1 MKEVVKLLRPTEDG
15 DITGAVIVL
24 RPSTPEEQ
32 KKKCLNCSGMEDF
45 ISSLQQEIKRL
56 QVRSYLPKHLI
67 EPD

>member
-1 MKEVVKLLRPTEDG
+1 MTGGLDEKLKSGTKTATEIVKQLRAKEPETG

-45 ISSLQQEIKRL
+45 IKGLQ
-56 QVRSYLPKHLI
+56 
-67 EPD
+67 

>member
-1 MKEVVKLLRPTEDG
+1 VTVKLLRPNQG
-15 DITGAVIVL
+15 DITGAVIVM

-56 QVRSYLPKHLI
+56 QVSIPCGLLV
-67 EPD
+67 